1 MTLLSGDE
9 TIYVAGSTGMVGN
22 AICKLLLKNGFTFN
36 NKKLITTSRKDLDL
50 QDAKKVEAWFKK
62 FKPNIVIIAAAK
74 VGGIMANKLNQVEFL
89 LENLKIQ
96 NNLIETS
103 YKFGVKRLIFLGSSC
118 IYPKLSP
125 QPIKEEYLLTS
136 ELEPTNEAYAI
147 AKIAGLKLCQFYRK
161 QYNFDA
167 ISLMPTN
174 LYGPNDNYDLKNS
187 HVLAALIRKF
197 YEAKIRN
204 SKSVTCW
211 GSGKP
216 LREFLYVEDFAE
228 ACFHILKNW
237 DPDHAHC
244 PIDKDG
250 NKLNWLNVG
259 SDYEISI
266 KELSQKISYYMKF
279 DGEIIWDK
287 SKPDGTPRKKLD
299 NNYINKIGW
308 KANTN
313 LNNGI
318 KKTIIS
324 YKNEL
329 GAKDQF
335 FS

>member
-1 MTLLSGDE
+1 MTLLNQDE
-9 TIYVAGSTGMVGN
+9 SIYVAGSTGMVGN
-22 AICKLLLKNGFTFN
+22 AICKLLSQNGFTYE
-36 NKKLITTSRKDLDL
+36 NKQLLTTSRKDLDL
-50 QDAKKVEAWFKK
+50 QNTKNVEAWFKK
-62 FKPNIVIIAAAK
+62 FRPNVVIIAAAK
-74 VGGIMANKLNQVEFL
+74 VGGIMANKINPVEFL

-103 YKFGVKRLIFLGSSC
+103 YKFGVKRLLFLGSSC
-118 IYPKLSP
+118 IYPRLSN

-161 QYNFDA
+161 QYNFDT

-174 LYGPNDNYDLKNS
+174 LYGPKDNYNLNNS

-197 YEAKIRN
+197 HEAKTKN

-228 ACFHILKNW
+228 ACFHILKHW
-237 DPDHAHC
+237 DPDQDSG
-244 PIDKDG
+244 PKDKNG

-266 KELSQKISYYMKF
+266 KELSRKISNHIEF
-279 DGEIIWDK
+279 DGQIIWDK

-313 LNNGI
+313 LDNGI
-318 KKTIIS
+318 KKTILS
-324 YKNEL
+324 FKNEL
-329 GAKDQF
+329 KVNN
-335 FS
+335 

>member
-1 MTLLSGDE
+1 MTLLKKDE

-22 AICKLLLKNGFTFN
+22 AICKLLLQNGFTYE
-36 NKKLITTSRKDLDL
+36 NKKLLTTSRKDLDL
-50 QDAKKVEAWFKK
+50 QDKEKVESWFKK
-62 FKPNIVIIAAAK
+62 FRPNVVIIAAAK

-103 YKFGVKRLIFLGSSC
+103 FKFGVKRLLFLGSSC
-118 IYPKLSP
+118 IYPKLSN
-125 QPIKEEYLLTS
+125 QPIKEEFLLTS

-161 QYNFDA
+161 QYNFDT

-174 LYGPNDNYDLKNS
+174 LYGPKDNYNLKSS

-197 YEAKIRN
+197 YEAKIKD

-211 GSGKP
+211 GTGQP
-216 LREFLYVEDFAE
+216 LREFLFVEDFAE
-228 ACFHILKNW
+228 ACFHILKHW
-237 DPDHAHC
+237 DPDDNTG

-266 KELSQKISYYMKF
+266 KELSQKISNYIDF
-279 DGEIIWDK
+279 NGEIIWDR

-299 NNYINKIGW
+299 NHYINKIGW

-313 LNNGI
+313 LDDGI
-318 KKTIIS
+318 KKTILS
-324 YKNEL
+324 FKDEL
-329 GAKDQF
+329 ALEY
-335 FS
+335 